1 MTSKER
7 VAAALEGRIPDRVP
21 YAEFAVDFDT
31 VERVLGHETYL
42 RAKARSQIAFWEGRH
57 DEVAQSWL
65 EDHIALQKK
74 LPLDI
79 VTFPMATWELPPE
92 TGDPPPR
99 RIDATTWEDR
109 EGRIFRLSEATQ
121 DITCVHDPV
130 RDAHVF
136 TAAEFER
143 AEAEPPRRD
152 ERSWKILDAV
162 IQTFKAEK
170 YICGPSGGSV
180 GIVLLGGL
188 ERGLL
193 EVAANPD
200 AVRAAT
206 RALVRRENAADAVY
220 IHPDSDAVMWAE
232 DLGYKTGPLV
242 GPATFRDLFLEA
254 NKERARHVKE
264 GYGKRILKHCCGN
277 VNLLLD
283 FFVEIGY
290 DAYQSIQPTAGMDL
304 CRLKR
309 EYGRRI
315 ALWGGVA
322 VEHLVGGTPDDVR
335 ADVRRAMDCG
345 KPGGRFILG
354 SSHSVAVGTRFDN
367 YMALLDEH
375 AKLCQYEPGGI
386 ADG

>member
-7 VAAALEGRIPDRVP
+7 VYAALEGRIPDRVP

-31 VERVLGHETYL
+31 VERLLGHETFL

-65 EDHIALQKK
+65 EDHVALQKM

-92 TGDPPPR
+92 SEEPPPR
-99 RIDATTWEDR
+99 RVDPATWEDR
-109 EGRIFRLSEATQ
+109 EGRIYRLSEATQ

-130 RDAHVF
+130 RDAKVF
-136 TAAEFER
+136 TAAEFEKDV
-143 AEAEPPRRD
+143 APVRRD
-152 ERSWKILDAV
+152 ERSWRILDAV
-162 IQTFKAEK
+162 IREFKREK
-170 YICGPSGGSV
+170 FICGPSGGSV
-180 GIVLLGGL
+180 GIVLLGGM

-193 EVAANPD
+193 ELAANPD

-206 RALVRRENAADAVY
+206 KSFVRRQNEADAIL

-232 DLGYKTGPLV
+232 DLGHKTGPLI
-242 GPATFRDLFLEA
+242 GPAMFRDFFLEA
-254 NKERARHVKE
+254 SKERARNVKE
-264 GYGKRILKHCCGN
+264 KYGKKILEHCCGN
-277 VNLLLD
+277 INLLLD
-283 FFVEIGY
+283 FFIEIGF
-290 DAYQSIQPTAGMDL
+290 DAYQSIQPTAGMDI
-304 CRLKR
+304 CRLKKD
-309 EYGRRI
+309 YGARI

-322 VEHLVGGTPDDVR
+322 VEDLVGGTPGEVR
-335 ADVRRAMDCG
+335 ADVRRAMACA

-354 SSHSVAVGTRFDN
+354 ASHSVAVGTKYDN

-375 AKLCQYEPGGI
+375 SKLCQY
-386 ADG
+386 

>member
-31 VERVLGHETYL
+31 VERLLGHETYL
-42 RAKARSQIAFWEGRH
+42 RAKAKSQIAFWESRH
-57 DEVAQSWL
+57 DEVAASWL
-65 EDHIALQKK
+65 EDHIALQRL

-79 VTFPMATWELPPE
+79 VTFPMATWEMPAE
-92 TGDPPPR
+92 TDDPPPR

-109 EGRIFRLSEATQ
+109 EGRVFKLSEATQ

-130 RDAHVF
+130 RDARVF
-136 TAAEFER
+136 TAAEFEGD
-143 AEAEPPRRD
+143 AEPIRRD
-152 ERSWKILDAV
+152 ERSWRILDAV
-162 IQTFKAEK
+162 VQEFKREK

-180 GIVLLGGL
+180 GIVLLGGM

-193 EVAANPD
+193 ELAANPE

-206 RALVRRENAADAVY
+206 KSLVRRQNEADAVL

-232 DLGYKTGPLV
+232 DLGYKTGPLI
-242 GPATFRDLFLEA
+242 GPAMFRDYFLEA
-254 NKERARHVKE
+254 NKERARNVKE
-264 GYGKRILKHCCGN
+264 RHGKKILKHCCGN
-277 VNLLLD
+277 INLLLD
-283 FFVEIGY
+283 FFIEIGF

-304 CRLKR
+304 CRLKKD
-309 EYGRRI
+309 YGGRI

-322 VEHLVGGTPDDVR
+322 VENLVGGTPEDVR
-335 ADVRRAMDCG
+335 ADVRRAMACA

-354 SSHSVAVGTRFDN
+354 SSHSVAVGTKYDN
-367 YMALLDEH
+367 FLALLDEH
-375 AKLCQYEPGGI
+375 SKLCQY
-386 ADG
+386 